1 METQHLPEQAT
12 PGFYEFPLDHEESF
26 SVRLL
31 YDRWASFYH
40 KNEHVGFNLFKIDEK
55 KCSKDW
61 QVKGFKSNEVFIV
74 FKKIKQKKKGYTISI
89 TLIILCILL
98 SRVISLGLSLLSN

>member
-12 PGFYEFPLDHEESF
+12 PGFYEFPIDHEETF

-61 QVKGFKSNEVFIV
+61 QIKGFKSNEV
-74 FKKIKQKKKGYTISI
+74 
-89 TLIILCILL
+89 
-98 SRVISLGLSLLSN
+98 ISLISNN

>member
-12 PGFYEFPLDHEESF
+12 PGFYEFPLDHEKSF

-40 KNEHVGFNLFKIDEK
+40 KNEHVGFNLFKLDEK

-61 QVKGFKSNEVFIV
+61 QIRGFQSDEV
-74 FKKIKQKKKGYTISI
+74 
-89 TLIILCILL
+89 LEIILKIFFRILIF
-98 SRVISLGLSLLSN
+98 VYFK

>member
-1 METQHLPEQAT
+1 MLNDFSFQFLKEKNYKMETQHLPEQAT

-74 FKKIKQKKKGYTISI
+74 FKKIKQKKKDTQ
-89 TLIILCILL
+89 L
-98 SRVISLGLSLLSN
+98 V